1 MNSAMDSLLE
11 LCALIARHAGP
22 GQTTTPLPGVRLIAS
37 AVPTEPINGIYEPAF
52 AVVAQGA
59 KRTMLGDKIF
69 EYGAGKYLV
78 VSVDLPIVGNV
89 VRASNEEPYLAFV
102 STLKPAAIAALL
114 LETATSDS
122 GAAAPSGLAVS
133 EASIE
138 LLDPIA
144 RLLRLLDRPDDVAV
158 LGPML
163 EREIL
168 WRLLTG
174 EQGGTVRQI
183 GLADSRL
190 SQVSRAIRWIRAHY
204 AQTLRI
210 EDLAQVAGMSA
221 SSFHRHFRAVTA
233 MSPLQYQKQI
243 RLQEARARLLAD
255 SEDVAAVGFA
265 VGYDSPSQFSRE
277 YSRLFGASPGRD
289 VARLRTISAAERS
302 VA

>member
-1 MNSAMDSLLE
+1 MDSLLE

-133 EASIE
+133 EASTE

-204 AQTLRI
+204 AETLRI

>member
-1 MNSAMDSLLE
+1 MESLPE

-59 KRTMLGDKIF
+59 KRTMLGDKVF

-133 EASIE
+133 EASTE

-204 AQTLRI
+204 AETLRI

>member
-1 MNSAMDSLLE
+1 MDSLLE

-133 EASIE
+133 EASTE

>member
-1 MNSAMDSLLE
+1 MDSLLE

-59 KRTMLGDKIF
+59 KRTMLGNKIF

-133 EASIE
+133 EASTE

>member
-1 MNSAMDSLLE
+1 MESLPE
-11 LCALIARHAGP
+11 LCALIARHAGS
-22 GQTTTPLPGVRLIAS
+22 GQTTTALPGVRLIAS
-37 AVPTEPINGIYEPAF
+37 AVPTEPINGVYEPAF

-59 KRTMLGDKIF
+59 KRTMLGDKVF

-89 VRASNEEPYLAFV
+89 VRASSEEPYLAFAF
-102 STLKPAAIAALL
+102 TLKPAAIAALL

-122 GAAAPSGLAVS
+122 AAAEPSGLAVS

-190 SQVSRAIRWIRAHY
+190 SQVSRAIRWTRAHY
-204 AQTLRI
+204 AETLRI

-289 VARLRTISAAERS
+289 VARLRTISAVERS
-302 VA
+302 MA

>member
-1 MNSAMDSLLE
+1 MIVAIRRRSPLCCWRQPPATAARPSRRVSQSA
-11 LCALIARHAGP
+11 
-22 GQTTTPLPGVRLIAS
+22 RLQ
-37 AVPTEPINGIYEPAF
+37 P
-52 AVVAQGA
+52 
-59 KRTMLGDKIF
+59 K
-69 EYGAGKYLV
+69 
-78 VSVDLPIVGNV
+78 
-89 VRASNEEPYLAFV
+89 
-102 STLKPAAIAALL
+102 
-114 LETATSDS
+114 
-122 GAAAPSGLAVS
+122 
-133 EASIE
+133 

-204 AQTLRI
+204 AETLRI

-233 MSPLQYQKQI
+233 NEPASIPEADSSAGSPRGFWRIPRTSLPLGSLLVTKAPRSSPANTAACSVRRPGEIWRASGRSRQRSEAWPDGMSVHVHLTDI
-243 RLQEARARLLAD
+243 GLLAM
-255 SEDVAAVGFA
+255 SA
-265 VGYDSPSQFSRE
+265 SRQE
-277 YSRLFGASPGRD
+277 RPLAMGAS
-289 VARLRTISAAERS
+289 
-302 VA
+302 